1 MKKITVRMGDAV
13 HADLQAQAAAAG
25 ISMEAYIRGLIVEK
39 PYDPQLLTRLVRPVL
54 TKWQPTAW
62 RPTLAAKTIRDASG
76 RRQ

>member
-39 PYDPQLLTRLVRPVL
+39 PHDPQLFTRLVRPVM
-54 TKWQPTAW
+54 TKWQPTAF
-62 RPTLAAKTIRDASG
+62 RSTLAG
-76 RRQ
+76 RTNG

>member
-25 ISMEAYIRGLIVEK
+25 ISMEAYIRGLIVAK
-39 PYDPQLLTRLVRPVL
+39 TYDPQLVTRPVL

-62 RPTLAAKTIRDASG
+62 RPTLAAKTIRDANG